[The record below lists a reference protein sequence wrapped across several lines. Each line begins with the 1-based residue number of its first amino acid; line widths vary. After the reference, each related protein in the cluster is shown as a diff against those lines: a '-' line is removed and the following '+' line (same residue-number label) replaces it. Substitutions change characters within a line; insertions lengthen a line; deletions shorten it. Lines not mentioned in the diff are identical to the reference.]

1 MNPEMNP
8 PDLPK
13 SENPLQDSTHKQ
25 HGPETPKSFST
36 EEHRLYNKV
45 FDNQPK
51 IKKKPYRKRSI
62 RKTCEELVNSFYPE
76 TEVSYEALRL
86 KLIASFDRCSH
97 PTILSYLGRTE
108 TRQKQTIDHTVNYLK
123 SGKTTEKK
131 HTFIHRYPAKKGY
144 LEVFGLATLH
154 TDSKLGKTWFRL
166 FHTKQVKL
174 DSPLRNPPSESFA
187 LKESDAEF
195 KEALAYAKQQVSAKC
210 PNKNFS
216 LVNSVSVGVDKKP
229 VLQDN
234 VNTSTSDGDR
244 ERVVKTKKIFK
255 VSESNPE
262 NNNKTPVLSE
272 SNLSPE
278 ERRLFRALD
287 SSCREAVQCE

>member
-1 MNPEMNP
+1 MNP

-97 PTILSYLGRTE
+97 PTILSYLGRLE
-108 TRQKQTIDHTVNYLK
+108 TRHKQTIDHTVNYLK

-144 LEVFGLATLH
+144 LEIFGLAILQNN
-154 TDSKLGKTWFRL
+154 SKTGKTWFRL
-166 FHTKQVKL
+166 FHTEQTKI

-216 LVNSVSVGVDKKP
+216 LLNSDCVGIDKKP
-229 VLQDN
+229 VLQAN

-244 ERVVKTKKIFK
+244 ERAVKTKKIFK
-255 VSESNPE
+255 VSESNRKI
-262 NNNKTPVLSE
+262 NNKSAFLSE
-272 SNLSPE
+272 SKLSDE
-278 ERRLFRALD
+278 ELRLFRVLD
-287 SSCREAVQCE
+287 RSVRGASS